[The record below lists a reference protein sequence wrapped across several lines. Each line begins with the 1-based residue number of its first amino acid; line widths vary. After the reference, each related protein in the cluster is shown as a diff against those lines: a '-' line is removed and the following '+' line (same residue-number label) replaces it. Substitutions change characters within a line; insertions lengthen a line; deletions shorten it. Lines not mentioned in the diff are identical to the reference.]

1 MSLSFVFRTI
11 ALDGQT
17 IRTAV
22 RAGSPDKVP
31 LLIFNG
37 IGANLEL
44 VMPFVRAL
52 DKDLE
57 IIAFDVPGVG
67 GSSTPSIP
75 YRFPGLAKLAA
86 RMLDY
91 LDYGQVNVIGVSWG
105 GALAQ
110 QFARDYPER
119 CKKLVLAA
127 TSAGAVMIPGKP
139 RVLWRMASPRRYL
152 QPSYGVHIA
161 ADIYGGAFR
170 RDPKLAL
177 AHASKVRSGG
187 KLGYYWQLFA
197 GMGWTSIHWLHKIR
211 QPTLVLAGDDD
222 PIIPL
227 LNMRL
232 LAWRI
237 PNSELHVID
246 DGHLFLVTR
255 AEVVAPIIMKFLA
268 EERQPAVMH
277 PQNVTVVRGQ
287 P

>member
-1 MSLSFVFRTI
+1 MSSAFVFRTI
-11 ALDGQT
+11 VLDQQT

-22 RAGSPDKVP
+22 RPGIPDKVP

-44 VMPFVRAL
+44 VMPFVNAL
-52 DKDLE
+52 DKDQE

-91 LDYGQVNVIGVSWG
+91 LDYGQVNAIGVSWG

-139 RVLWRMASPRRYL
+139 KVLWRMASPRRYL

-177 AHASKVRSGG
+177 SHASKVRSGG

-268 EERQPAVMH
+268 EERQPAIMH
-277 PQNVTVVRGQ
+277 PQNVTARGQ
-287 P
+287 H

>member
-1 MSLSFVFRTI
+1 MSSAFVFRTI
-11 ALDGQT
+11 VLDQQT

-22 RAGSPDKVP
+22 RPGIPDKVP

-44 VMPFVRAL
+44 VMPFVNAL
-52 DKDLE
+52 DKDQE

-91 LDYGQVNVIGVSWG
+91 LDYGQVNAIGVSWG

-139 RVLWRMASPRRYL
+139 KVLWRMASPRRYL

-177 AHASKVRSGG
+177 SHASKVRSGG

-268 EERQPAVMH
+268 EERQPAIMH
-277 PQNVTVVRGQ
+277 PQNVTTRGQ
-287 P
+287 H